1 MKIAGITVAYN
12 EGNMVKYVMPYYEKM
27 GIDKLI
33 VYDNMSTDD
42 MCEKL
47 SKYPF
52 VEIRHFDTNGKFDDR
67 KNSDLKEEVSYELLQ
82 EGYDWVYTGDFD
94 EIVYCEGDFKK
105 ELEKIEEL
113 GGTVL
118 CRDMI
123 QPFNPLPYDFDETK
137 LIHEQCTHFLTWHDW
152 SSTWGGSKVLL
163 RSKKVP
169 KIKLSLGAHGT
180 GFPKKGIET
189 DPVLFGYPF
198 ITFHLKYVDFTAL
211 EHNSHEKHARIQ
223 WRLDVPTCT
232 AVDASFTKRLY
243 SRTMGDAGI
252 KNTIDKLMKKTSKL
266 NIAPGWESFKE
277 YYDKNYKMNM
287 TKFKNIKHVKR
298 LDYEQNS

>member
-82 EGYDWVYTGDFD
+82 EGYDWVYNGDFD

-105 ELEKIEEL
+105 ELEKIEAL

-123 QPFNPLPYDFDETK
+123 QPFNPEPYEFDETK

-243 SRTMGDAGI
+243 SRTMGEDNI
-252 KNTIDKLMKKTSKL
+252 RNTVDKLCKKTSKL
-266 NIAPGWESFKE
+266 NIALGWESFKE
-277 YYDKNYKMNM
+277 YYDKNYKVNM
-287 TKFKNIKHVKR
+287 TKFKNIKYVKR